1 MKTFNSDEAMDRM
14 HLPSAKHSDGPQGFY
29 DLCTPCVPAF
39 IYNPY
44 PAPAPSIPLGFLAGK
59 DTLILWVPNPL
70 GSEV

>member
-39 IYNPY
+39 IYNP
-44 PAPAPSIPLGFLAGK
+44 
-59 DTLILWVPNPL
+59 
-70 GSEV
+70 